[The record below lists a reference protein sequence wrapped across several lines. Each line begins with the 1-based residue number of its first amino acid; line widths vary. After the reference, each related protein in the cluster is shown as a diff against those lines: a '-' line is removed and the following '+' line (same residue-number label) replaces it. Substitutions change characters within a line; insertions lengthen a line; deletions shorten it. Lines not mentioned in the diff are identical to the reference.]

1 MKYFLNFQG
10 ILLAIIDILFIVCLL
25 MGFKEIV
32 LALVYINL
40 FFGII
45 QFPTAIITII
55 VDKKYHKTPIYIY
68 LICSVLALIGVKL
81 NINDFEGPF
90 WGFMIISYLLAHVH
104 VITFK
109 MCAK

>member
-10 ILLAIIDILFIVCLL
+10 ILLAIIDVLLFASLL
-25 MGFKEIV
+25 MGFKAII
-32 LALVYINL
+32 ALLYINL

-45 QFPTAIITII
+45 QFPTAIVTTI
-55 VDKKYHKTPIYIY
+55 VDKTYRKTPIYIY
-68 LICSVLALIGVKL
+68 LICSVLVLIGVKL

-90 WGFMIISYLLAHVH
+90 WGFMIISYLLAHAN